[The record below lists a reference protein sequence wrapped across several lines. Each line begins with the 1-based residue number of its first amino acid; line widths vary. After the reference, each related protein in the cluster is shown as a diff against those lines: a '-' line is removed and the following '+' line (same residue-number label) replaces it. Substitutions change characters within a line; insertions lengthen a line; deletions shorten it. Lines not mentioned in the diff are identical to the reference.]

1 MVKKAEGQS
10 MINNY
15 LLIDTLSNLSTKDD
29 VISPGMSSTCAT
41 HIFQSWRCKF
51 GQRFSYA
58 GAMGAMGTGIPG
70 AIGACIATSKRTIC
84 VNGDGGFQLNI
95 QELEVVRR
103 LKLNIKFFV
112 LNNGGYAAIM
122 NTQRK
127 YFDSHYVGANKPD
140 LTLPPL
146 NKIADVYGL
155 KYYLLEHEKDVQ
167 SICKQAL
174 SYDGAVLVE
183 VIESDLQDTVMR
195 VKSKMID
202 GKPVS
207 GSFTDV

>member
-1 MVKKAEGQS
+1 

-15 LLIDTLSNLSTKDD
+15 KLIDTLSDLCTKDD
-29 VISPGMSSTCAT
+29 IISPGMSSTCAT
-41 HIFQSWRCKF
+41 HIFQSWRVKF

-58 GAMGAMGTGIPG
+58 GAIGAMGTGIPG
-70 AIGACIATSKRTIC
+70 AIGACIATGKRTIC

-112 LNNGGYAAIM
+112 LNNGGYLAIQ
-122 NTQRK
+122 NTQNK
-127 YFDSHYVGANKPD
+127 YFEGRHVGSKAPD
-140 LTLPPL
+140 LTLPSL
-146 NKIADVYGL
+146 KKIADVYDL
-155 KYYLLEHEKDVQ
+155 KYYLLEDEKDVQ

-174 SYDGAVLVE
+174 SGNEPCLVE
-183 VIESDLQDTVMR
+183 VIESENQETVMR
-195 VKSKMID
+195 VETKIVD

-207 GSFTDV
+207 GKFEEV